1 MNKKMAIS
9 FIAGLVISAAA
20 LYFAFRNVPLGDL
33 LNYLASINYLWVP
46 PALVL
51 VMLSFYLRSVRWQ
64 IILASTKKITIGR
77 AFHPMMIGFMINCVL
92 PGRLGEIA
100 RPIILQK
107 KDKVPFTTGLATVA
121 AERIFDI
128 CLLLF
133 LFIVTVGAI
142 QIRPDVDVAF
152 GKYHLNRA
160 TLDIIFGTMLKL
172 GIVLIAGVIS
182 FAIGGVRDFFYRI
195 IRFFPNLVFFAGL
208 KTKEALRQ
216 KFCEPL
222 IGILENIA
230 QGFALIRYPKK
241 IILCSILSFLIWGLA
256 AFSYYIFSLG
266 SPGIN
271 LTFFQLLVVM
281 VIICFF
287 ISLPS
292 VPGWWGLW
300 EAAGVF
306 AMSLFGVSAKEAA
319 GFTLA
324 NHALQIFP
332 VIIVGLM
339 SAMILSVNIRQMSF
353 EGRVSR
359 QPLPVA
365 KPDRSGGKHL
375 TNQSATNWRE

>member
-1 MNKKMAIS
+1 MTVSLIVG
-9 FIAGLVISAAA
+9 FLISATA
-20 LYFAFRNVPLGDL
+20 LYFAFRNVPVSDL
-33 LNYLASINYLWVP
+33 FKYLASINYLWVL
-46 PALVL
+46 PALIL
-51 VMLSFYLRSVRWQ
+51 VMFSFYLRAVRWQ
-64 IILASTKKITIGR
+64 IILTSTKKITIGR

-100 RPIILQK
+100 RPAVLLK
-107 KDKVPFTTGLATVA
+107 KEQVAFTTGLASVA

-128 CLLLF
+128 CILLLLF
-133 LFIVTVGAI
+133 MLTVKNI
-142 QIRPDVDVAF
+142 KIPPDVHKTV
-152 GKYHLNRA
+152 LNYQLDGE
-160 TLDIIFGTMLKL
+160 TLDIIFSGMLKL
-172 GIVLIAGVIS
+172 GGVLIAGVILL
-182 FAIGGVRDFFYRI
+182 AIGKVRDFFYGI
-195 IRFFPNLVFFAGL
+195 IRLLPNLVFFASL
-208 KTKEALRQ
+208 NIKETIRQ
-216 KFCEPL
+216 KFCDPL

-241 IILCSILSFLIWGLA
+241 IILCSLLSFLIWGLA

-266 SPGIN
+266 CPGIN
-271 LTFFQLLVVM
+271 LTFFELSVVM

-332 VIIVGLM
+332 VIIVGLV
-339 SAMILSVNIRQMSF
+339 SAMLISVNIRPLSF
-353 EGRVSR
+353 ADRNHR
-359 QPLPVA
+359 HPLPMV
-365 KPDRSGGKHL
+365 KPD
-375 TNQSATNWRE
+375 